1 MMIDIGRREFIT
13 LLGGAAAGPSVL
25 WPLAARSQAPGLPE
39 IGILNSV
46 VVGPIVDRIDA
57 LLEGL
62 EDTRFVVDRN
72 VTIEYRSSDGR
83 AGALPGLAAEL
94 VGRNPAVIICLTS
107 ASTVR
112 AAMDATSTIPI
123 VFAISGDPTALGLV
137 ANLQRPERNV
147 TGAARVTETL
157 NPERLRVLCELAPPA
172 RPVAFLLN
180 SNRVSADTTN
190 ERIREMEVVAHA
202 AGHQLVVLD
211 LAGRPDIVAIFAGM
225 AKQGVGAF
233 VISTEALFNVWRDQ
247 VIGLSAS
254 TGIAAMFPNR
264 EYVLAGGLISYGADF
279 YEHYR
284 VAGTY
289 AGRILKG
296 EKPADLP
303 VLLPTKTEMVIN
315 LKTAKA
321 LGLTIPQTLL
331 RDATEVIE

>member
-1 MMIDIGRREFIT
+1 MTIGIRRREFVT
-13 LLGGAAAGPSVL
+13 LLGGAAAMPLLLG
-25 WPLAARSQAPGLPE
+25 PLAARAQQPGLPE
-39 IGILNSV
+39 IDILNSV
-46 VVGPIVDRIDA
+46 VLDPIVDRIYA
-57 LLEGL
+57 FLEGL

-72 VTIEYRSSDGR
+72 VAVEYRSSDGR
-83 AGALPGLAAEL
+83 AGLLPGLAAEL
-94 VGRNPAVIICLTS
+94 VGRNPAVIVCLTS
-107 ASTVR
+107 AGTVR
-112 AAMDATSTIPI
+112 AAIAATSTIPI
-123 VFAISGDPTALGLV
+123 VFAISGDPVALGLV
-137 ANLQRPERNV
+137 ANLNRPEANV
-147 TGAARVTETL
+147 TGAARVTEPL
-157 NPERLRVLCELAPPA
+157 NPERLKVLCELAPPE
-172 RPVAFLLN
+172 RPIAFLLN
-180 SNRVSADTTN
+180 SNAVAADTTN

-211 LAGRPDIVAIFAGM
+211 LAGRPDILAIFAGM
-225 AKQGVGAF
+225 AKQRVGAF

-247 VIGLSAS
+247 VIALSAS

-303 VLLPTKTEMVIN
+303 VQLPTKTEMVIN

-321 LGLTIPQTLL
+321 LGLTVPQTLL

>member
-1 MMIDIGRREFIT
+1 MKLSPDFKTREVICTGIRFPVSIKFNRHGDLFAT
-13 LLGGAAAGPSVL
+13 EQEGATWCPGGNVVDKL
-25 WPLAARSQAPGLPE
+25 MHIIRSIRDSG
-39 IGILNSV
+39 IGILLIEHHMKLVMNV
-46 VVGPIVDRIDA
+46 CDRIA
-57 LLEGL
+57 VLNFGVKIAEG
-62 EDTRFVVDRN
+62 TPR
-72 VTIEYRSSDGR
+72 
-83 AGALPGLAAEL
+83 
-94 VGRNPAVIICLTS
+94 
-107 ASTVR
+107 
-112 AAMDATSTIPI
+112 
-123 VFAISGDPTALGLV
+123 AISSDPTALGLV
-137 ANLQRPERNV
+137 ANLQRPEANV
-147 TGAARVTETL
+147 TGAARITEPL
-157 NPERLRVLCELAPPA
+157 NPERLKVLCELAPPT

-190 ERIREMEVVAHA
+190 ERIREMEAVAHA

-211 LAGRPDIVAIFAGM
+211 LAGRPDILAIFAGM

-247 VIGLSAS
+247 VISLSANY
-254 TGIAAMFPNR
+254 GIAAMFPNR

-296 EKPADLP
+296 ETPADLP

-315 LKTAKA
+315 LRTAKA
-321 LGLTIPQTLL
+321 LGLTVPQTLL

>member
-1 MMIDIGRREFIT
+1 MTIRIRRREFVT
-13 LLGGAAAGPSVL
+13 LLGGAAA
-25 WPLAARSQAPGLPE
+25 WPLAARAQQPALPE

-46 VVGPIVDRIDA
+46 AMAPVVDRLYA
-57 LLEGL
+57 FLEGL

-72 VTIEYRSSDGR
+72 VSLEYRSSDGR
-83 AGALPGLAAEL
+83 PGALPGLAEEL
-94 VGRNPAVIICLTS
+94 VARNPAVIVCLTS
-107 ASTVR
+107 AGTVR
-112 AAMDATSTIPI
+112 AAMAATKTIPI

-137 ANLQRPERNV
+137 ANLEHPEGNV
-147 TGAARVTETL
+147 TGAARVTEPL
-157 NPERLRVLCELAPPA
+157 NPERLKVLCEIAPPE

-180 SNRVSADTTN
+180 SNAVPASTTN
-190 ERIREMEVVAHA
+190 ERIREMETVAHA
-202 AGHQLVVLD
+202 NGHELIVLD

-225 AKQGVGAF
+225 AKQRVGAF

-254 TGIAAMFPNR
+254 SGIAAMFPNR

-296 EKPADLP
+296 EKPADMP
-303 VLLPTKTEMVIN
+303 VQLPTKTEMVIN
-315 LKTAKA
+315 KRTAAA
-321 LGLTIPQTLL
+321 LGLTIPPALL

>member
-1 MMIDIGRREFIT
+1 MRRREFIT
-13 LLGGAAAGPSVL
+13 LLGGAAVAPTVH
-25 WPLAARSQAPGLPE
+25 WPLVARAQAPGLPE
-39 IGILNSV
+39 IGILNSLS
-46 VVGPIVDRIDA
+46 IVDRLDA
-57 LLEGL
+57 FAEGL
-62 EDTRFVVDRN
+62 EDTRFIIDRN
-72 VTIEYRSSDGR
+72 VAVEYRSSDGR
-83 AGALPGLAAEL
+83 PGVLPGLAAEL
-94 VGRNPAVIICLTS
+94 VARNPAVIVCLTS
-107 ASTVR
+107 VGTVR
-112 AAMDATSTIPI
+112 AAKAATSTIPI
-123 VFAISGDPTALGLV
+123 VFAISGDPAALGLV
-137 ANLQRPERNV
+137 ANLQHPEANV
-147 TGAARVTETL
+147 TGAARITEPL
-157 NPERLRVLCELAPPA
+157 NPERLKVLCELAPPE

-180 SNRVSADTTN
+180 SNAVPADTTN
-190 ERIREMEVVAHA
+190 ERIHEMEAVAHA

-225 AKQGVGAF
+225 AKQRVGAF

-303 VLLPTKTEMVIN
+303 VVLPTKTEMVIN
-315 LKTAKA
+315 KKTAAA
-321 LGLTIPQTLL
+321 LGITIPEALL
-331 RDATEVIE
+331 RDASEVIE

>member
-1 MMIDIGRREFIT
+1 MTIRIRRREFVT
-13 LLGGAAAGPSVL
+13 LLGGAAA
-25 WPLAARSQAPGLPE
+25 WPLAARAQQPALPE

-46 VVGPIVDRIDA
+46 VLAPVVDRLYA
-57 LLEGL
+57 FLEGL

-72 VTIEYRSSDGR
+72 VSLEYRSSDGR
-83 AGALPGLAAEL
+83 AGALPGLAEEL
-94 VGRNPAVIICLTS
+94 VGRNPAAIVCLTS
-107 ASTVR
+107 AGTVR
-112 AAMDATSTIPI
+112 AAMAATKTIPI

-137 ANLQRPERNV
+137 ANLEHPEGNV
-147 TGAARVTETL
+147 TGAARVTEPL
-157 NPERLRVLCELAPPA
+157 NPERLKVLCEIAPPE

-180 SNRVSADTTN
+180 SNAVPASTTN
-190 ERIREMEVVAHA
+190 ERIRDMEAVAHA
-202 AGHQLVVLD
+202 HGYELIVLD

-225 AKQGVGAF
+225 AKQRVGAF

-247 VIGLSAS
+247 VIALSAS
-254 TGIAAMFPNR
+254 SGIAAMFPNR

-296 EKPADLP
+296 EKPADMP
-303 VLLPTKTEMVIN
+303 VQLPTKTEMVIN
-315 LKTAKA
+315 QKAAKA
-321 LGLTIPQTLL
+321 LGLTIPQALL

>member
-1 MMIDIGRREFIT
+1 
-13 LLGGAAAGPSVL
+13 
-25 WPLAARSQAPGLPE
+25 
-39 IGILNSV
+39 
-46 VVGPIVDRIDA
+46 
-57 LLEGL
+57 
-62 EDTRFVVDRN
+62 
-72 VTIEYRSSDGR
+72 
-83 AGALPGLAAEL
+83 
-94 VGRNPAVIICLTS
+94 
-107 ASTVR
+107 
-112 AAMDATSTIPI
+112 
-123 VFAISGDPTALGLV
+123 
-137 ANLQRPERNV
+137 
-147 TGAARVTETL
+147 
-157 NPERLRVLCELAPPA
+157 VLCELAPPE

-180 SNRVSADTTN
+180 SNAVPANTTQ
-190 ERIREMEVVAHA
+190 ERIQEMEAVAHA

-225 AKQGVGAF
+225 AKQRVGAF

-247 VIGLSAS
+247 VIALSAS

-303 VLLPTKTEMVIN
+303 VVLPTKFETVIN

-321 LGLTIPQTLL
+321 LGLTIPESFLL
-331 RDATEVIE
+331 RADEVIE